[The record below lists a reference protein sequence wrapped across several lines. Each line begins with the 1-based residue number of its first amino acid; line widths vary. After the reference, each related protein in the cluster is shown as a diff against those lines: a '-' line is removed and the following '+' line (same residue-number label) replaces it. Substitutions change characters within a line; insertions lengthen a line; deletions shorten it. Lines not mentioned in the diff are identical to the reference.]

1 MKKVYLALLLV
12 VCIIGGNLL
21 FSRTSTSD
29 SSVIRVD
36 EMTPLSLELVYEGM
50 KPDGIGSVQSFAIT
64 PDYFVVASRPPGSEE
79 EGGETNNRL
88 SIIDRQSLADVTK
101 DFAAARKSYELGHAN
116 GMAYNPETNELLI
129 VGIHDE
135 NDECTIVAR
144 VDAANFRQKTDEQLP
159 SGTASGIAYAGNG
172 EYFARSGGW
181 IHLIGNDLT
190 ERDNKFYFA
199 SGLAVQDIGYYADG
213 VYLADWAKST
223 DVGTL
228 WKLGLKANENVIY
241 RYDVIHE
248 SMRAFLI
255 SAPRLELESVDFAD
269 GEAYV
274 LMNGIGDRRDSFY
287 IYRVLDDEA
296 GKAFL
301 AM

>member
-29 SSVIRVD
+29 SSVISVD

-101 DFAAARKSYELGHAN
+101 DFVAARKSYEFGHAN
-116 GMAYNPETNELLI
+116 GMTYNPETNELLI
-129 VGIHDE
+129 VGINDE

-144 VDAANFRQKTDEQLP
+144 VDATNFRQKTDGQLP

-172 EYFARSGGW
+172 EYFARSGRW

-190 ERDNKFYFA
+190 ERDKEFYFA